1 MLYQTL
7 TVFTVLCFL
16 VYFNHRCNSK
26 HSVRKAIAH
35 TGALFCSSWYDSE
48 HLDPQYFHS
57 LVLLQNGIVR
67 LEYVFFKKKKLPLS
81 LFSKDLSVFFAVWT
95 AIVQFLL
102 GHLEAA
108 AYFLC
113 FFLWARFL
121 WFLLWRIRIAN
132 EKPWELDFS
141 GWEFTTIL
149 LSSITFLG

>member
-67 LEYVFFKKKKLPLS
+67 LEHVFLKKKNYPYPY
-81 LFSKDLSVFFAVWT
+81 
-95 AIVQFLL
+95 FLRTS
-102 GHLEAA
+102 
-108 AYFLC
+108 AYFLLC
-113 FFLWARFL
+113 EQQLCNFYYDIQRLLLIFCGFFYGQDFCG
-121 WFLLWRIRIAN
+121 FFCEESGLLMRSHGNQISQD
-132 EKPWELDFS
+132 E
-141 GWEFTTIL
+141 
-149 LSSITFLG
+149 SSLQFC